1 MKPFVCGGGVFKQTN
16 KQANRQLLASGAS
29 GDVLLLTGK
38 PALHQCMPA
47 VVLHLQ
53 STEGRDSLA
62 ILLVD
67 MSNTV
72 PNQGNPFSQNSYE
85 GVSNVCPI
93 LCINKIFQTATLSG
107 L

>member
-1 MKPFVCGGGVFKQTN
+1 MKPFVGDKKHTH
-16 KQANRQLLASGAS
+16 KQLLASGAS

-38 PALHQCMPA
+38 PALHPCTPA

-67 MSNTV
+67 MSNIV

>member
-1 MKPFVCGGGVFKQTN
+1 MKPFVEESILKKQTN
-16 KQANRQLLASGAS
+16 KQLLASGAS

-38 PALHQCMPA
+38 PALHPCMPA

-67 MSNTV
+67 MSNIV
-72 PNQGNPFSQNSYE
+72 PNQRES
-85 GVSNVCPI
+85 
-93 LCINKIFQTATLSG
+93 LLSK
-107 L
+107 